1 MTNTIKKVTI
11 VVLVLMIS
19 CQLSEKPNMGPFNA
33 QRTSTATAERNA
45 HGLPV
50 QPATRR
56 ENRSNTL
63 HIESMSAAYPN
74 VARTNPDEECRSRLD
89 TALTLYRWVQ
99 RVTTLIDA

>member
-19 CQLSEKPNMGPFNA
+19 CQLSEKPNTAPANA

-45 HGLPV
+45 QGLPV

-56 ENRSNTL
+56 ANRSNTL
-63 HIESMSAAYPN
+63 HIESMCAAYPN
-74 VARTNPDEECRSRLD
+74 VPRTNLDEGCSSRVD
-89 TALTLYRWVQ
+89 TAASLLR
-99 RVTTLIDA
+99 RRRNA